1 MWRLWRTFRSWFFGG
16 SGTTI
21 GWLCTI
27 PKDAITDLYLNT
39 FTASLADNT
48 VTIIDRYGDGNY
60 DSQNNYLVK
69 KAGEL
74 VKANVNVIVTVGGIR
89 SLQAAV
95 SVAQSTNNTIPI
107 LYYVGQDMQDSTVG
121 HTNVLG

>member
-95 SVAQSTNNTIPI
+95 SVA
-107 LYYVGQDMQDSTVG
+107 
-121 HTNVLG
+121 